1 MGGWSMKRFAL
12 LSILLL
18 SLQSLVI
25 VSCVS
30 VEVDDVAIVN
40 NVIDGD
46 TFDKIKQNNYS
57 LSVRRYKEIEY
68 EEIEYEEPEVLIDRL
83 LQTEEDISKELSNLR
98 MRLNEF
104 NDKS

>member
-98 MRLNEF
+98 RAI
-104 NDKS
+104 